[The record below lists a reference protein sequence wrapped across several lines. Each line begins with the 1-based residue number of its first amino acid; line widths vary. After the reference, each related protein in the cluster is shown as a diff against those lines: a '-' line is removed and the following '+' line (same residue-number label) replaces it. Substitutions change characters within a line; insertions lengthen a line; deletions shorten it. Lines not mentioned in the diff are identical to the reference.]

1 MSNHICFQISENC
14 KNFYD
19 SYGEICVGCNACGRI
34 NKDTAL
40 ECWLEIEKRQQQE
53 NADDLAGG
61 FELDADPK
69 IRELQVKNMTSNVL
83 YYEKKIK
90 QIEKLIAERD
100 AK

>member
-1 MSNHICFQISENC
+1 
-14 KNFYD
+14 
-19 SYGEICVGCNACGRI
+19 VGCNACGRI

-53 NADDLAGG
+53 TADVLAGG
-61 FELDADPK
+61 FRLDEDPK
-69 IRELQVKNMTSNVL
+69 IRELQVKNITSLVL
-83 YYEKKIK
+83 SYEKKIK